1 MLRPKAQHSNPVPQ
15 VQWDRENDRIYS
27 RAREYLQRTG
37 RIPQV
42 RIRPRGI
49 KPHLLCRKTVVVV
62 INYKTHLWVSTLV
75 AKPVPFLGTDRT
87 GPRSNTQGS
96 ARRAALAFDTQR
108 AVRAPTRAASRVL
121 VHAQGHWRHA
131 LSFLSRPG
139 AHCTL
144 TPAPLSLFCTPSPPR
159 SLGHPRIRA
168 TLPIKKGGG
177 ST

>member
-1 MLRPKAQHSNPVPQ
+1 MLRPKAQHTDPVPQ

-62 INYKTHLWVSTLV
+62 INYRTHLRVPTLV

-121 VHAQGHWRHA
+121 VHAQGRTETRPVI
-131 LSFLSRPG
+131 SFYGQGPTVPLPLHPFLYLHLLPSHKPG
-139 AHCTL
+139 PPTYSHH
-144 TPAPLSLFCTPSPPR
+144 SLN
-159 SLGHPRIRA
+159 
-168 TLPIKKGGG
+168 
-177 ST
+177 